1 MNGGDSLRRVAAVDY
16 GRRRIGIATCDPL
29 GITVRGVATVW
40 REAAAPEQAV
50 AAVCKHLGELG
61 AQVVLVGLPL
71 HEDGSESE
79 MSGEARAFAADLAP
93 RGPWSLELVHEGL
106 TSWEAE
112 ARLKARGVSL
122 EAARKDGRID
132 QEAAAVLL
140 RAWLDERGGR
150 TGA

>member
-1 MNGGDSLRRVAAVDY
+1 MSGGESLRRVAAVDY

-40 REAAAPEQAV
+40 REAAAPAEALVAV
-50 AAVCKHLGELG
+50 AKHLAELG

-79 MSGEARAFAADLAP
+79 MSGEARAFAADLGA
-93 RGPWSLELVHEGL
+93 RGPWSIELVNEGL

-122 EAARKDGRID
+122 EVARKDGRIV

>member
-1 MNGGDSLRRVAAVDY
+1 MSGGASLRRVVAVDY

-40 REAAAPEQAV
+40 REAAAPDGALVAV
-50 AAVCKHLGELG
+50 ARHLADLG

-79 MSGEARAFAADLAP
+79 MSQEARAFAADLAA
-93 RGPWSLELVHEGL
+93 RGPWGVELVHEGL

-112 ARLKARGVSL
+112 ARLKERGVPL